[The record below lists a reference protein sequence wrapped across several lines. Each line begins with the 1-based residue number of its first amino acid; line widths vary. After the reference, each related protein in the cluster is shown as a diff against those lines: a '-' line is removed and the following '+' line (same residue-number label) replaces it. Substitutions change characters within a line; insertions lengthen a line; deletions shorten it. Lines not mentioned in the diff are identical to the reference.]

1 MKKKKIST
9 HYLEQFLS
17 WLMEAMHPDLAQ
29 FEGLNLANRAS
40 VRQLVNGYLKPRF
53 DELSPGE
60 QFRVKESLRYGVAMW
75 SEATL
80 QNCFPQTNCT
90 FALPR
95 GITAREMY
103 QQIWADLFHGEACD
117 VGDLATYEA
126 LPYDDFVIKA

>member
-53 DELSPGE
+53 DELSPGG

-80 QNCFPQTNCT
+80 QIASRKPIAPSPCHAASQRGKCISRFGRICF
-90 FALPR
+90 AAKR
-95 GITAREMY
+95 VM
-103 QQIWADLFHGEACD
+103 
-117 VGDLATYEA
+117 
-126 LPYDDFVIKA
+126 

>member
-53 DELSPGE
+53 DELSPGG

-80 QNCFPQTNCT
+80 QNCFLQTNCT

-103 QQIWADLFHGEACD
+103 QQIGADLCHGEACD
-117 VGDLATYEA
+117 VGD
-126 LPYDDFVIKA
+126 

>member
-53 DELSPGE
+53 DELSPGG
-60 QFRVKESLRYGVAMW
+60 QFRVKESLRYGMVMW

-80 QNCFPQTNCT
+80 QNCFP
-90 FALPR
+90 
-95 GITAREMY
+95 
-103 QQIWADLFHGEACD
+103 
-117 VGDLATYEA
+117 
-126 LPYDDFVIKA
+126 